1 MSELTEQPGDG
12 LNRPYTV
19 GTFQHKLDK
28 FQDFIKD
35 ITFQDVEATPEERRQ
50 MITGTRLSMYIINEH
65 IKNYPKAADTARNTV
80 SWACLFGSSVSPY
93 AEGILRKTQAYKYS
107 TILQR
112 DLVSYTDEVQM
123 DLFL

>member
-50 MITGTRLSMYIINEH
+50 MITGTWELVVNALH
-65 IKNYPKAADTARNTV
+65 IYQIRNLEPLKSTHWYNILLGTLCHEFV
-80 SWACLFGSSVSPY
+80 SVT
-93 AEGILRKTQAYKYS
+93 LR
-107 TILQR
+107 
-112 DLVSYTDEVQM
+112 
-123 DLFL
+123 FLLGRRHHNHVKKL